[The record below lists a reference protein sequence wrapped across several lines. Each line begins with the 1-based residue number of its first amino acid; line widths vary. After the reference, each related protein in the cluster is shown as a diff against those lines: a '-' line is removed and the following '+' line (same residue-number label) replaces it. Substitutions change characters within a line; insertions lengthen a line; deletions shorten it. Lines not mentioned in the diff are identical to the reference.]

1 MSNYIYL
8 IIRLSLILILGV
20 STVHKGWAQSMP
32 DAVGKME
39 KGRKVGVWEYYGS
52 TTIGERVVIQRYDH
66 DAQKLVYYRP
76 AASTTYH
83 VETSPGNWQYV
94 RPDQPP
100 LFIGG
105 SPVLASYIAKL
116 IYPQSALDRHVE
128 GLVIVTLQIDTLGRA
143 TDFRLTKRVS
153 LECDEAAMKV
163 ARNIPQTWV
172 PARIGSRAVAA
183 EYELPFN
190 FKMSKQ

>member
-1 MSNYIYL
+1 MLNCTYTL
-8 IIRLSLILILGV
+8 KKAVMLFILAFLAYYPA
-20 STVHKGWAQSMP
+20 SAQKEQ

-39 KGRKVGVWEYYGS
+39 KGHKVGVWEYYGL
-52 TTIGERVVIQRYDH
+52 TTTGERVVIQRYDH
-66 DAQKLVYYRP
+66 DARKLVYYRP
-76 AASTTYH
+76 AANTTYH

-105 SPVLASYIAKL
+105 SPLLASYISKL
-116 IYPQSALDRHVE
+116 VYPQSALDRHVE
-128 GLVIVTLQIDTLGRA
+128 GLVVVTLQIDSLGRPS
-143 TDFRLTKRVS
+143 DFHLTKRVS
-153 LECDEAAMKV
+153 LDCDEAALKV

-172 PARIGSRAVAA
+172 PARIGSHAVAS

-190 FKMSKQ
+190 FKMSK

>member
-1 MSNYIYL
+1 MLNCTYTLKRIGL
-8 IIRLSLILILGV
+8 LFILALLA
-20 STVHKGWAQSMP
+20 SYPALAQKEQ

-39 KGRKVGVWEYYGS
+39 KGRKVGVWEYYGP
-52 TTIGERVVIQRYDH
+52 TTTGERVVIQRYDH
-66 DAQKLVYYRP
+66 DAQKLVYFRP

-105 SPVLASYIAKL
+105 APVLASYIAKL
-116 IYPQSALDRHVE
+116 VYPQSALDRHVE
-128 GLVIVTLQIDTLGRA
+128 GIVVITLQIDSLGHA
-143 TDFRLTKRVS
+143 TDYRLTKRVS
-153 LECDEAAMKV
+153 MECDEAAMKV

-172 PARIGSRAVAA
+172 PAKVGSHAVAA
-183 EYELPFN
+183 EYDLPFN
-190 FKMSKQ
+190 FKMSK

>member
-1 MSNYIYL
+1 MLNCTYTLRRIGL
-8 IIRLSLILILGV
+8 LFILALLA
-20 STVHKGWAQSMP
+20 SYPALAQKEQ
-32 DAVGKME
+32 DAVGKMD
-39 KGRKVGVWEYYGS
+39 KGRKVGVWEYYGP
-52 TTIGERVVIQRYDH
+52 TTTGERVVIQRYDH

-94 RPDQPP
+94 RPDRPP

-105 SPVLASYIAKL
+105 APVLASYIAKL
-116 IYPQSALDRHVE
+116 VYPQSALDRHVE
-128 GLVIVTLQIDTLGRA
+128 GLVVITMQIDSLGRT

-172 PARIGSRAVAA
+172 PAKVGSHAVAS

-190 FKMSKQ
+190 FKMSK

>member
-1 MSNYIYL
+1 MLNCTYTLRRIGL
-8 IIRLSLILILGV
+8 LFILALLA
-20 STVHKGWAQSMP
+20 SYPALAQKEQ
-32 DAVGKME
+32 DAVGKMD
-39 KGRKVGVWEYYGS
+39 KGRKVGVWEYYGP
-52 TTIGERVVIQRYDH
+52 TTTGERVVIQRYDH

-94 RPDQPP
+94 RPDRPP

-105 SPVLASYIAKL
+105 APVLASYIAKL
-116 IYPQSALDRHVE
+116 VYPQSALDRHVE
-128 GLVIVTLQIDTLGRA
+128 GLVVITMQIDSLGHT

-172 PARIGSRAVAA
+172 PAKVGSHAVAS

-190 FKMSKQ
+190 FKMSK